1 MDVRVGLW
9 RKLRT
14 EELMLL
20 SCGVG
25 EDSWESL
32 GLQGNPTSLPKGN
45 QCWTFIG
52 KTDAV
57 GEAPILWPTDAKS
70 QLIGKDPDTE
80 KDWGREKGAT
90 EDEMVG
96 WHHWLNGHE
105 FKQALG
111 DGEGQRSGVCRSP
124 WGSQRVGHDL
134 GTKQQQSS
142 CGDTSS
148 LIGQQKV
155 TTADILSLCHLLK
168 KKRLLSLFVF
178 SLSLNL
184 YSVILVS
191 YLKHRPTHPHL

>member
-1 MDVRVGLW
+1 
-9 RKLRT
+9 
-14 EELMLL
+14 MLL
-20 SCGVG
+20 NCESG

-32 GLQGNPTSLPKGN
+32 WLQGDPTSPSRSSVLDVH
-45 QCWTFIG
+45 W
-52 KTDAV
+52 
-57 GEAPILWPTDAKS
+57 
-70 QLIGKDPDTE
+70 
-80 KDWGREKGAT
+80 KDWYRSWNFNPLAT
-90 EDEMVG
+90 WCKELTHWKRLWCWERLMGGGEGDDRG
-96 WHHWLNGHE
+96 WWTRVWLNPGNWWWT
-105 FKQALG
+105 
-111 DGEGQRSGVCRSP
+111 RRPGVL
-124 WGSQRVGHDL
+124 WFMGSQRVGHDL

-142 CGDTSS
+142 CGDTFS